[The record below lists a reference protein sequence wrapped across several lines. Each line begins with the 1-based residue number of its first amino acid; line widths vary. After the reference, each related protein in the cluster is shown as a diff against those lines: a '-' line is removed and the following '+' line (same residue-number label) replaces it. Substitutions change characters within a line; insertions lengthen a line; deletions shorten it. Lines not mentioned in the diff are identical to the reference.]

1 VLQAKRVSEFVRG
14 DQRAGSA
21 LQLILDETHLVYG
34 GSKEIH
40 VGAKNNIPGAID
52 ISANTSCGM

>member
-1 VLQAKRVSEFVRG
+1 VRG

-52 ISANTSCGM
+52 ISANTSCGI